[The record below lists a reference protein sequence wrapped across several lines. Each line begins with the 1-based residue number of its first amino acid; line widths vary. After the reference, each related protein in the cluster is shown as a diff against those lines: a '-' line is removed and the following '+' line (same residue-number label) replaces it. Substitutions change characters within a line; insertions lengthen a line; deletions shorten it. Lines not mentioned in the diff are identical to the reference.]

1 MLLIGSMANAQ
12 TKDSTRYQ
20 KDRQRF
26 KNMDSTKKEK
36 LRDKG
41 FTKNLDLSHDQKKR
55 MDSIH
60 AETHKQRDAI
70 EKDNSLTQEQ
80 KQEKI
85 KALNKQEKS
94 KMNGVLTPEQKQ
106 KAKQTRENRKKKET
120 RDSTN
125 TQ

>member
-20 KDRQRF
+20 KDRERY

-36 LRDKG
+36 LKDKG
-41 FTKNLDLSHDQKKR
+41 YTKNLNLSHDQKKR

-60 AETHKQRDAI
+60 AETHKQRAAI
-70 EKDNSLTQEQ
+70 ENDNSLTQEQ
-80 KQEKI
+80 KQQKI

-94 KMNGVLTPEQKQ
+94 KMSGVLTPEQRQ
-106 KAKQTRENRKKKET
+106 KAKQAKENKKKKGT

>member
-1 MLLIGSMANAQ
+1 
-12 TKDSTRYQ
+12 
-20 KDRQRF
+20 
-26 KNMDSTKKEK
+26 MDSTKKEK
-36 LRDKG
+36 MRDKG
-41 FTKNLDLSHDQKKR
+41 LTKNLNLSHDQKKR

-60 AETHKQRDAI
+60 ADTHKQRDAI

-94 KMNGVLTPEQKQ
+94 KMNGVLTPEQRQ
-106 KAKQTRENRKKKET
+106 KAKQARENKKKKGT
-120 RDSTN
+120 RDSTH